1 MHIFDSIKFFS
12 FQHKPN
18 LLIMK
23 KLFTLF
29 FIVLLTH
36 AWAQER
42 AAQQA
47 WIDEDGQVQVTV
59 VLISEA
65 EYLHY
70 QNQKTDYEQLENW
83 PKRIAAHP
91 NFKNFRGVTLADITG
106 DGIDEILVASFS
118 RLYAYKGNGDLLWS
132 LQLTG
137 TATYPPSVADVT
149 GDGNLE
155 LVQLTGGI
163 PNNGRAYVID
173 KDGNVK
179 PGWPVSISNN
189 WLLSAPAL
197 ADLDGNGQMEIIF
210 GVRTVNEIHVLKADG
225 TNFNDNWPVV
235 LSSIPA
241 FTPSVGDINNDGEM
255 NIIAGA
261 SNGTLYAFRP
271 NAELLPGFP
280 VATANTSFS
289 YQSPLLADLDGNN
302 LLSIVGA
309 THGNAPEY
317 YIRNSDGTYR
327 EGWPV
332 AVPGGGW
339 TYSPPTLADITG
351 DSIYEIFVSKPIG
364 EAVEP
369 MLFGYNAAGEML
381 PDFPISKSGG
391 LESFISVA
399 DIDSDGQHDLIFGSN
414 MMIDGR
420 GFIHAWKTEGTG
432 QLPGFPLR
440 PDGFTFMNGANL
452 GDVTGDGMLNLV
464 ALSYEQTFST
474 TDSAVIN
481 VWNLNITLEEANV
494 LFGTYKGN
502 NTRNGFMTM
511 AEEEPGPDAFMVT
524 FNLDL
529 SEVEGYYDPEIDEFF
544 ITGSMF
550 EWAEPGT
557 QPENQLL
564 ERVDDSMIFTLT
576 IELNPGEYQYK
587 YFLNATWAG
596 GEWEGDPNRIID
608 VIDEDLVLDNIWA
621 GIPGGEPFVAN
632 LNLEVNPAEGGTV
645 EGAGMY
651 LPNANVFILAEA
663 AENYSFINWT
673 EGEEELTT
681 DPDHHFLMPR
691 AHINLTANFNPE
703 TGLNDLVTTDMRL
716 FPNPAQ
722 DRFTVRSGSMIKNII
737 LTEITGKQI
746 LNQSVNSSQIMV
758 NKPLQTGIYIVTVVT
773 EEGVFVKKLQVQ
785 K

>member
-1 MHIFDSIKFFS
+1 
-12 FQHKPN
+12 
-18 LLIMK
+18 MK
-23 KLFTLF
+23 KLFTLL
-29 FIVLLTH
+29 FIVLLSN

-42 AAQQA
+42 VAQQA
-47 WIDEDGQVQVTV
+47 WLDEDGQVQVKEI
-59 VLISEA
+59 LIPEA
-65 EYLHY
+65 EYLYY
-70 QNQKTDYEQLENW
+70 QNQKSDYEQLENW

-149 GDGNLE
+149 GNGQLE

-163 PNNGRAYVID
+163 PNNGRAYVVD
-173 KDGNVK
+173 KDGNVL
-179 PGWPVSISNN
+179 PGWPVSIGNQ

-261 SNGTLYAFRP
+261 SNGTLYAFTP

-289 YQSPLLADLDGNN
+289 YQSPLLADLDGDS

-317 YIRNSDGTYR
+317 YVRNSDGTYR
-327 EGWPV
+327 DGWPV

-339 TYSPPTLADITG
+339 TYSPPTLADLTG

-369 MLFGYNAAGEML
+369 MLFGYNEAGEML
-381 PDFPISKSGG
+381 PNFPITKSGG

-399 DIDSDGQHDLIFGSN
+399 DIDKDGEHDLIFGSN
-414 MMIDGR
+414 MMVDGK
-420 GFIHAWKTEGTG
+420 GFIHAWKTDGSG

-464 ALSYEQTFST
+464 ALSYEQTFSPS
-474 TDSAVIN
+474 DSAVIN
-481 VWNLNITLEEANV
+481 VWNLGITLEEANV

-511 AEEEPGPDAFMVT
+511 EEEEPGPDTFLVT
-524 FNLDL
+524 FNLNL
-529 SEVEGYYDPEIDEFF
+529 SQVEDYFNPDVDEFF

-550 EWAEPGT
+550 EWAVPGI
-557 QPENQLL
+557 QPDLQLM
-564 ERVDDSMIFTLT
+564 ERVDDSMIYTRT
-576 IELNPGEYQYK
+576 IELTPGEYEFK
-587 YFLNATWAG
+587 YFLNEGWEG
-596 GEWEGDPNRIID
+596 GEWEGEPNHEF
-608 VIDEDLVLDNIWA
+608 VLENVDLEFWNDWA
-621 GIPGGEPFVAN
+621 AIPGGEPFVAN
-632 LNLEVNPAEGGTV
+632 LDLEVNPAEGGTV
-645 EGAGMY
+645 EGDGMY
-651 LPNANVFILAEA
+651 LPNANVFISAQPNLHFG
-663 AENYSFINWT
+663 FINWT
-673 EGEEELTT
+673 DGDEEITT
-681 DPDHHFLMPR
+681 DPDHHFFMPR
-691 AHINLTANFNPE
+691 AHVTLTANFNPE
-703 TGLNDLVTTDMRL
+703 TGVDELISADFQL

-722 DRFTVRSGSMIKNII
+722 DRFTLRSQSIMNHITI
-737 LTEITGKQI
+737 TEITGKQLLNLNANTSEI
-746 LNQSVNSSQIMV
+746 LIDT
-758 NKPLQTGIYIVTVVT
+758 PLQAGIYIVTVVT
-773 EEGVFVKKLQVQ
+773 DDGVFVRKLQVQ
-785 K
+785 R

>member
-1 MHIFDSIKFFS
+1 
-12 FQHKPN
+12 
-18 LLIMK
+18 MK
-23 KLFTLF
+23 KIFTLL
-29 FIVLLTH
+29 FIVLITH

-42 AAQQA
+42 VAKQA
-47 WIDEDGQVQVTV
+47 WLDDDGQVQVKEI
-59 VLISEA
+59 LISET
-65 EYLHY
+65 EYLYY
-70 QNQKTDYEQLENW
+70 QEQKTDYEQPENW

-91 NFKNFRGVTLADITG
+91 NFKNFRGVTLADITN
-106 DGIDEILVASFS
+106 DGMDEILVAAFN

-225 TNFNDNWPVV
+225 TNFSDNWPVV
-235 LSSIPA
+235 LSSIPG

-280 VATANTSFS
+280 AATANTSFS
-289 YQSPLLADLDGNN
+289 YQSPLLADLDGDS

-317 YIRNSDGTYR
+317 YVRKSDGTYR
-327 EGWPV
+327 EGWPK

-369 MLFGYNAAGEML
+369 MLFGYNEAGEML
-381 PDFPISKSGG
+381 PNFPISKSGG

-399 DIDSDGQHDLIFGSN
+399 DIDNDGQHDLIFGSN

-420 GFIHAWKTEGTG
+420 GFIHAYFTDGSGE
-432 QLPGFPLR
+432 LPGFPLR

-464 ALSYEQTFST
+464 ALSYEQTFSA

-481 VWNLNITLEEANV
+481 VWNLGITLEEANV

-511 AEEEPGPDAFMVT
+511 EEEEPGPDTFLVT

-529 SEVEGYYDPEIDEFF
+529 SQVEVYFDPETDEFF
-544 ITGSMF
+544 VTGSMF
-550 EWAEPGT
+550 GWAEPGT
-557 QPENQLL
+557 QPEIQLL
-564 ERVDDSMIFTLT
+564 ERVNDSMIYTRT
-576 IELNPGEYQYK
+576 IELSPGEYQYK
-587 YFLNATWAG
+587 YFLNESWAG
-596 GEWEGDPNRIID
+596 GEWDGDPSRIFLLED
-608 VIDEDLVLDNIWA
+608 ADLVLSDGWYFM
-621 GIPGGEPFVAN
+621 GEPDVGI
-632 LNLEVNPAEGGTV
+632 LDLEVNPAEGGTV
-645 EGAGMY
+645 EGAGVY
-651 LPNANVFILAEA
+651 LPNANVFISAQPNLHFG
-663 AENYSFINWT
+663 FINWT
-673 EGEEELTT
+673 DGDEEITT
-681 DPDHHFLMPR
+681 DPDHHFFMPR
-691 AHINLTANFNPE
+691 ANVTLTANFNPE
-703 TGLNDLVTTDMRL
+703 TGVDELISADFQM

-722 DRFTVRSGSMIKNII
+722 DRFTLRSQSIMNHISI
-737 LTEITGKQI
+737 TEITGKQL
-746 LNQSVNSSQIMV
+746 LNLNVNTSDI
-758 NKPLQTGIYIVTVVT
+758 KIDTPLQSGIYIVTVVT
-773 EEGVFVKKLQVQ
+773 DDGVFVRKLQVQ